1 MYRSLWDPIG
11 HPNMKQN
18 KYFHCCYCDLNEGNV
33 WRKMSPTCK
42 ILIYN
47 LATNTAFDI
56 WYSDSVFV
64 SFSAFMIHAW
74 PLKVQRPW
82 PCLVLKMAERTQL
95 KFFWLKSSKRLNAV
109 QKNQDN
115 GRYQKY
121 PEEGRVKSSLEKP
134 SVRWSIGNQWKSA
147 VRPYITKSYFET
159 YKLYD
164 HMQKIRPI
172 HQKYNEILRF
182 ENFEI
187 MRFCIQIPSP
197 FWRVLWSQN

>member
-1 MYRSLWDPIG
+1 
-11 HPNMKQN
+11 
-18 KYFHCCYCDLNEGNV
+18 
-33 WRKMSPTCK
+33 
-42 ILIYN
+42 
-47 LATNTAFDI
+47 
-56 WYSDSVFV
+56 
-64 SFSAFMIHAW
+64 MIHAW

-82 PCLVLKMAERTQL
+82 PCLVLKVAERTQL
-95 KFFWLKSSKRLNAV
+95 KIFWLKSSKRLNAV

-172 HQKYNEILRF
+172 YPKIAITHSIFKVQGSSF
-182 ENFEI
+182 GF
-187 MRFCIQIPSP
+187 SP
-197 FWRVLWSQN
+197 LFIGSNNDVLQPWLYEWFLKFSIF